1 MFGSMQKTHE
11 CDVFY
16 HLGRPVISQRPVI
29 QRWMSGRGRWV
40 KKHVNVK
47 NEGIMQKNESPDA
60 DVEYHLRE
68 YSGMMLK
75 TNRHI

>member
-16 HLGRPVISQRPVI
+16 HLSWPAISQRPVI

-40 KKHVNVK
+40 K
-47 NEGIMQKNESPDA
+47 
-60 DVEYHLRE
+60 
-68 YSGMMLK
+68 
-75 TNRHI
+75 

>member
-16 HLGRPVISQRPVI
+16 HLSRLVISQRPDI
-29 QRWMSGRGRWV
+29 TRWMSGRGRWV

-47 NEGIMQKNESPDA
+47 NEGIMQKTN
-60 DVEYHLRE
+60 HQMLMLNII
-68 YSGMMLK
+68 SG
-75 TNRHI
+75 NIQA

>member
-1 MFGSMQKTHE
+1 MFYSMQKTHE

-47 NEGIMQKNESPDA
+47 NEGIMQKTN
-60 DVEYHLRE
+60 HQMLMLNII
-68 YSGMMLK
+68 SG
-75 TNRHI
+75 NIQA

>member
-47 NEGIMQKNESPDA
+47 NEDIMQKTN
-60 DVEYHLRE
+60 HQMLMLNII
-68 YSGMMLK
+68 SG
-75 TNRHI
+75 NIQA

>member
-11 CDVFY
+11 RDVFY
-16 HLGRPVISQRPVI
+16 PLGRPVSSQRPVI

-47 NEGIMQKNESPDA
+47 NEGIMQKTN
-60 DVEYHLRE
+60 HQMLMLNII
-68 YSGMMLK
+68 SG
-75 TNRHI
+75 NIQA

>member
-16 HLGRPVISQRPVI
+16 LLSRPVISQRPDI
-29 QRWMSGRGRWV
+29 TRWMSGRGRWV

-47 NEGIMQKNESPDA
+47 NEGIMQKTN
-60 DVEYHLRE
+60 HQ
-68 YSGMMLK
+68 MLMLNII
-75 TNRHI
+75 TGNIQA

>member
-16 HLGRPVISQRPVI
+16 HLSWPEISQRPVI

-47 NEGIMQKNESPDA
+47 NEGIMQKTN
-60 DVEYHLRE
+60 HQMLMLNII
-68 YSGMMLK
+68 SG
-75 TNRHI
+75 NIQA

>member
-16 HLGRPVISQRPVI
+16 HLSRPVINQRPDI
-29 QRWMSGRGRWV
+29 TRWMSGRGRWV

-47 NEGIMQKNESPDA
+47 NEGIMQKTN
-60 DVEYHLRE
+60 HQ
-68 YSGMMLK
+68 MLMLNII
-75 TNRHI
+75 TGNIQA

>member
-16 HLGRPVISQRPVI
+16 HLSRPVISQRPVI

-47 NEGIMQKNESPDA
+47 NEGIMQKTN
-60 DVEYHLRE
+60 HQMLMLNII
-68 YSGMMLK
+68 SG
-75 TNRHI
+75 NIQA

>member
-11 CDVFY
+11 RDVFY
-16 HLGRPVISQRPVI
+16 HLCRPVISQRPVI

-47 NEGIMQKNESPDA
+47 NEGIMQKTN
-60 DVEYHLRE
+60 HQMLMLNII
-68 YSGMMLK
+68 SG
-75 TNRHI
+75 NIQA